1 MVSAR
6 SRRLALSLAVLLLAT
21 PARSVW
27 AQSELRPGA
36 RLIFPYYDVRPG
48 ATTTLL
54 LTNVGSGPT
63 TATLTFYDR
72 TCDRA
77 DHTVFLTKEDMAAV
91 DLSLLFSNTG
101 TTLFT
106 QGFVDVVA
114 SENTLIGAATIL
126 NVTED
131 WAVSYHPAA
140 AQRLSGG
147 SPFELFPSRLALP
160 GFFASAS
167 GPRLLD
173 GFLVL
178 VAPNPDISGGPI
190 PDAAVQAQF
199 EAFSPPAGS
208 ISLGATGHQ
217 LILPLSFFTASLP
230 QTTAVA
236 WLTVV
241 NAAIDEQGRPRG
253 LVGLF
258 IEKVVDPAGGGGMA
272 GAVRL
277 WGLP

>member
-6 SRRLALSLAVLLLAT
+6 SWRPALSLAVLLLAT
-21 PARSVW
+21 PARSGW
-27 AQSELRPGA
+27 ANSELRPAA
-36 RLIFPYYDVRPG
+36 RLVFPYYDVRPG

-54 LTNVGSGPT
+54 LTNVGSEPT

-77 DHTVFLTKEDMAAV
+77 DHTVLLSPNDVAAV

-106 QGFVDVVA
+106 QGFVDVEA
-114 SENTLIGAATIL
+114 GANTLVGAATIL
-126 NVTED
+126 NVAED

-160 GFFASAS
+160 GFFASAGGS
-167 GPRLLD
+167 RLLD

-178 VAPNPDISGGPI
+178 VAPNPDIPGGPI
-190 PDAAVQAQF
+190 QDAAVRGQF
-199 EAFSPPAGS
+199 EVFSPRGPS
-208 ISLGATGHQ
+208 VSLEATGHQ
-217 LILPLSFFTASLP
+217 LILPLSFLTSTLP
-230 QTTAVA
+230 QAAAVA

-241 NAAIDEQGRPRG
+241 NAAIDDQGRPLG